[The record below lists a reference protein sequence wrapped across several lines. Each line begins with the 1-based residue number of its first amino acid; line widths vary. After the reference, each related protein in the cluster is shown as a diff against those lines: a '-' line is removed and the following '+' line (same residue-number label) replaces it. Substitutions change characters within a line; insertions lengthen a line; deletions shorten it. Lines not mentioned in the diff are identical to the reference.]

1 LKIIISIFESVKND
15 CFLGGFSNF
24 NIAEQA
30 NIFYKL
36 RKLLAFTEG
45 AVKKVLASLEMRWH
59 SLRELLKKPWG
70 AQKRVD
76 ILEGAVK
83 KCWQA

>member
-1 LKIIISIFESVKND
+1 
-15 CFLGGFSNF
+15 
-24 NIAEQA
+24 
-30 NIFYKL
+30 
-36 RKLLAFTEG
+36 LAFTEG
-45 AVKKVLASLEMRWH
+45 AVKKVLASLEMCWH

-83 KCWQA
+83 KSWQA

>member
-36 RKLLAFTEG
+36 RKLLAFTEAASLKSVG
-45 AVKKVLASLEMRWH
+45 KLRNVLAFT
-59 SLRELLKKPWG
+59 
-70 AQKRVD
+70 
-76 ILEGAVK
+76 EGAVEK
-83 KCWQA
+83 ALGSSEKG